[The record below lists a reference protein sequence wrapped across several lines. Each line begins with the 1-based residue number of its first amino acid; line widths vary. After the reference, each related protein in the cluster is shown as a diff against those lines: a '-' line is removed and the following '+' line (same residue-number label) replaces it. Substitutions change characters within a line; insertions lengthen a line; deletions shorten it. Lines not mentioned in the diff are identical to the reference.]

1 MALEQALTEIVEDR
15 EDGTS
20 TNFIGE
26 EINKEESAIFLKGI
40 PEEMT
45 DEADDDDSAHS
56 STMAELN
63 TSPKSKVIY

>member
-15 EDGTS
+15 DDGTS
-20 TNFIGE
+20 TNFIGDE
-26 EINKEESAIFLKGI
+26 VNKEESVIFIKGV

-45 DEADDDDSAHS
+45 DEADDNSDHS
-56 STMAELN
+56 STMAELI